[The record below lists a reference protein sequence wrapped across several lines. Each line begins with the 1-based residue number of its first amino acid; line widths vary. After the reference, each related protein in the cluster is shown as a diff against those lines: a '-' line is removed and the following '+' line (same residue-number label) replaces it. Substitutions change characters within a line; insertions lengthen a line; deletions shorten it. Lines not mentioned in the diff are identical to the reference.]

1 MNDRAR
7 GKPEFPKGLPVEN
20 DLDAIQKNRT
30 SQIVQPL
37 TDGNHFTS
45 LSGQR
50 IRSSQ
55 YRSRM
60 IRRAYTE
67 PLGLNT
73 IESILLQRDY
83 IID

>member
-1 MNDRAR
+1 MNDRER
-7 GKPEFPKGLPVEN
+7 GKPEFLKGLPVEN
-20 DLDAIQKNRT
+20 DLDAIPKNRT

-37 TDGNHFTS
+37 TDSNHFDS
-45 LSGQR
+45 LSDQR
-50 IRSSQ
+50 IRICQ
-55 YRSRM
+55 CRSRM

-73 IESILLQRDY
+73 IETILLQRDY